1 MLTFSYINN
10 WDWLHSFVQSWKYV
24 LKSRAVYVPY
34 GQFVSVKLYDSVSL
48 SRMLSLFPFIFNK
61 KVNII
66 MCFFPL
72 SRVCVCVV
80 GWGGVFDMIICQ
92 FMLWGGKQIS
102 NPQHNPSSCSDY
114 KSAGALRSNQQEQ
127 SAAGT
132 DTLSIRGGHHTVTL
146 TRTHI
151 NSHICTVL
159 HPHSPTHTLR
169 HRDRYA
175 PIVILHPYPAVSS
188 FKTSISVFFRL
199 SWNRIT
205 TSESQQEFH
214 PASCLAATQPCLAR
228 HITPNYSLILITE
241 KNINLG
247 GKH

>member
-1 MLTFSYINN
+1 MLTFLYINN

-34 GQFVSVKLYDSVSL
+34 GQCVSVKLYDSVSL
-48 SRMLSLFPFIFNK
+48 SLACFLSFPLYLIRRSTLLCVFFPF
-61 KVNII
+61 
-66 MCFFPL
+66 P
-72 SRVCVCVV
+72 VCVWVG
-80 GWGGVFDMIICQ
+80 GWGGVFNMIICQ

-146 TRTHI
+146 TRAHI

-188 FKTSISVFFRL
+188 FKTSISVLLRL

-214 PASCLAATQPCLAR
+214 PASCLAATEPCLAR

>member
-1 MLTFSYINN
+1 
-10 WDWLHSFVQSWKYV
+10 
-24 LKSRAVYVPY
+24 
-34 GQFVSVKLYDSVSL
+34 
-48 SRMLSLFPFIFNK
+48 
-61 KVNII
+61 

-72 SRVCVCVV
+72 SRVCVCGWV
-80 GWGGVFDMIICQ
+80 GEGGVFNMIICQ

-146 TRTHI
+146 TRAHI

-188 FKTSISVFFRL
+188 FKTSISVLLRL

-214 PASCLAATQPCLAR
+214 PASCLAATEPCLAR